1 MKNRIQSA
9 VNDVFDKMIE
19 IRRHIHMFPELSGQE
34 EKTSE
39 YIAAILKD
47 WGVGFTQNIAG
58 YGIVAQ
64 IEGVNADAA
73 CGALRADTDA
83 LPIQEMN
90 DVPYKSKIPGVMH
103 ACGHDAHTAALLGT
117 IYVLNSVKDSFNGR
131 LKFFFQPSEE
141 KFPGGAKLMIE
152 EGVLEN
158 PDVQFVLGA
167 HVLPTLEA
175 GKVGVK
181 SGMYMAS
188 TDEIYLTVKGKGGHA
203 ATPELLVDPV
213 LIAVEVLSSLQQV
226 ISRKN
231 NPAIPSVLSFGRF
244 LADGRT
250 NIIPDEVKLEGTIR
264 TFSEEWRK
272 DAHAHIERIATGIAT
287 SMGGECKVNIA
298 HGYPFLV
305 NNEELTEV
313 FRNTGKEFL
322 GKDFVDLPLRMTA
335 EDFAYYSQKVPSVF
349 YRFGVSNPEKGIT
362 SNLHSQTF
370 DIDEEALKTAA
381 SIMSMAAIQF
391 LDHFSENK

>member
-1 MKNRIQSA
+1 MKNKIQSA
-9 VNDVFDKMIE
+9 VEKIFNKMIE

-34 EKTSE
+34 KKTSE

-47 WGVGFTQNIAG
+47 WGIAHTKNVAG
-58 YGIVAQ
+58 HGIVAV
-64 IEGVNADAA
+64 IDGKNPESV
-73 CGALRADTDA
+73 CGALRADIDA

-90 DVPYKSKIPGVMH
+90 DVPYKSKITGVMH

-117 IYVLNSVKDSFNGR
+117 IYVLNEMKDSFSGR
-131 LKFFFQPSEE
+131 LKFLFQPSEE
-141 KFPGGAKLMIE
+141 MFPGGAKLMIE

-158 PDVQFVLGA
+158 PKVDFMLGA

-213 LIAVEVLSSLQQV
+213 LIATEVLSSLQQV
-226 ISRKN
+226 ISRKS
-231 NPAIPSVLSFGRF
+231 NPSIPSVLSFGRF

-250 NIIPDEVKLEGTIR
+250 NIIPDEVKIEGTFR

-272 DAHAHIERIATGIAT
+272 EAHGHIERIAKGIAE
-287 SMGGECKVNIA
+287 SMGGSCDVKIA
-298 HGYPFLV
+298 GGYPFLV
-305 NNEELTEV
+305 NDAELTEV
-313 FRNTGKEFL
+313 FKNIGRELL
-322 GKDFVDLPLRMTA
+322 GDDFVDLSIRMTA

-349 YRFGVSNPEKGIT
+349 YRFGVGNAKKGIT
-362 SNLHSQTF
+362 SNLHTPTF
-370 DIDEEALKTAA
+370 DIDEDSLKTAA
-381 SIMSMAAIQF
+381 TIMSMAALKF
-391 LDHFSENK
+391 LEHFSEKK